1 MPACVQ
7 LPVFCVSDLEPFL
20 RFMSSGNAG
29 VLAFASWL
37 LSFSGSFSDVVLSVV
52 EAREAQQGM
61 SQALVTLTMFSK
73 LV

>member
-37 LSFSGSFSDVVLSVV
+37 LSFSGSFSDVLSVV